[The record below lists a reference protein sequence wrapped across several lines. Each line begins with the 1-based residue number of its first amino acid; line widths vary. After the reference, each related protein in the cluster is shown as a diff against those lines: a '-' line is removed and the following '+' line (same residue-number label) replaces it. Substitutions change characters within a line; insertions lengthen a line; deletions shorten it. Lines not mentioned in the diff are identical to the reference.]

1 MDAKSK
7 IRIHVIGLL
16 TKQFVNDN
24 LSNSGK
30 SYRSKCDDNPEPSF
44 TLCDEGVETRW
55 QGPVALERAQYYQVC
70 FCTSKSSSCGT
81 RYSPDY
87 KPEKGREND
96 SDKHN
101 RLVAGSIPAGPTISS
116 RWCTEQAEKSAT
128 RGGSPVWRLSI
139 DDQSSDARTTAT
151 LPLPVPPEHPPSRG
165 PDVPRPALPPAA

>member
-70 FCTSKSSSCGT
+70 FCTSKNSSCGT

-101 RLVAGSIPAGPTISS
+101 RLVDGSIPSRPT
-116 RWCTEQAEKSAT
+116 T
-128 RGGSPVWRLSI
+128 RLFSGFS
-139 DDQSSDARTTAT
+139 
-151 LPLPVPPEHPPSRG
+151 
-165 PDVPRPALPPAA
+165 

>member
-55 QGPVALERAQYYQVC
+55 QGPVALKERNIIKFVFAQAKTHLAGQGIVQITNLKRVVKTIVISITDWSLVRSQPGPPVRRPSQREGRSTFIMSC
-70 FCTSKSSSCGT
+70 FAQAKLL
-81 RYSPDY
+81 PIL
-87 KPEKGREND
+87 P
-96 SDKHN
+96 
-101 RLVAGSIPAGPTISS
+101 
-116 RWCTEQAEKSAT
+116 AEKKQLAVT
-128 RGGSPVWRLSI
+128 
-139 DDQSSDARTTAT
+139 
-151 LPLPVPPEHPPSRG
+151 
-165 PDVPRPALPPAA
+165 